1 MKTLRSLT
9 IALALA
15 APTLPAA
22 AADFPVEPVYARP
35 AVVIFRWTGVYL
47 GVHVGGG
54 RGFVDENA
62 VPLTGNP
69 GTPGVFTPFS
79 QIVPLP
85 TSIGSGGWLAG
96 GQIGGNYQ
104 IESWVI
110 GIEADASW
118 ASFNGSSTCAANL
131 GPPPVTALTAS
142 CTTKLDS
149 LGTAAVRLGWAFD
162 HLLLYGKGG
171 AAWTNNSH
179 QVTFNIPAGLTTAGG
194 VPLPAGLLLMSTNE
208 LRWGWMAGI
217 GVEWAFTD
225 NWSAKIEYNYM
236 DLGADALQFTEKTG
250 LVYMNANLRERL
262 NVVKLGVNYRF
273 GPPALLIK

>member
-1 MKTLRSLT
+1 VGRARVMSVWRSLT

-22 AADFPVEPVYARP
+22 AADFPVEPIYARP

-47 GVHVGGG
+47 GAHVGGG

-62 VPLTGNP
+62 VPLTGP
-69 GTPGVFTPFS
+69 TTLFAPFS
-79 QIVPLP
+79 PLVPLP
-85 TSIGSGGWLAG
+85 TSIGPGGWLAG

-110 GIEADASW
+110 GIEAQASW

-131 GPPPVTALTAS
+131 VQPGAFVPITAS
-142 CTTKLDS
+142 CTSKLDS

-179 QVTFNIPAGLTTAGG
+179 QVTFNVPAGLG
-194 VPLPAGLLLMSTNE
+194 VPAGLLLLSTNE

-217 GVEWAFTD
+217 GVEYAFTD

-236 DLGADALQFTEKTG
+236 DLGADALQLTDNTG
-250 LVYMNANLRERL
+250 VAFMNANFRQRL
-262 NVVKLGVNYRF
+262 NVVKMGVNYRF
-273 GPPALLIK
+273 GPPPLLIR

>member
-1 MKTLRSLT
+1 MT

-15 APTLPAA
+15 APAWPAA

-54 RGFVDENA
+54 RGFVDENS
-62 VPLTGNP
+62 VPLTGAP
-69 GTPGVFTPFS
+69 GFAGFTPAS

-85 TSIGSGGWLAG
+85 TSIGPGGWLAG

-110 GIEADASW
+110 GIEAQASW

-131 GPPPVTALTAS
+131 NQPGAPPIALTAN

-149 LGTAAVRLGWAFD
+149 LGTAALRLGWAFD

-179 QVTFNIPAGLTTAGG
+179 QVNFNIPFGLTTIPG
-194 VPLPAGLLLMSTNE
+194 GLLLMSTNE
-208 LRWGWMAGI
+208 LRWGWMAGV
-217 GVEWAFTD
+217 GVEYAFTD

-236 DLGADALQFTEKTG
+236 DLGADALQLTENRG
-250 LVYMNANLRERL
+250 LVYMNANFRERL
-262 NVVKLGVNYRF
+262 NVVKVGVNYRF
-273 GPPALLIK
+273 GPPPLLIK